1 MTITLTVGELAE
13 LDRQSP
19 ATKSKGG
26 FQGLLVGLQQ
36 TVNRVTRELTLSAK
50 DLERIA
56 RYAFDYKRG
65 GWQGRLTHIFGRTLG
80 PNLGCS
86 GRLAA

>member
-1 MTITLTVGELAE
+1 MRIVLTLEELAE

-19 ATKSKGG
+19 ATKNKGG
-26 FQGLLVGLQQ
+26 FQGLLVTLQQ
-36 TVNRVTRELTLSAK
+36 KVNRFTRELVLDAR

-65 GWQGRLTHIFGRTLG
+65 GWQGRLTRIFGRTLG
-80 PNLGCS
+80 PTLG
-86 GRLAA
+86 RRELAA